1 MYTEMAMQ
9 LPGYKCELRDV
20 ICEFG
25 MGEGQESEMFT
36 KKYIKIFTFIFFH
49 SHWLYD

>member
-1 MYTEMAMQ
+1 MILTVQ

-20 ICEFG
+20 VCEFG

-36 KKYIKIFTFIFFH
+36 KKIH
-49 SHWLYD
+49 